1 MKETIAVLH
10 QGIDSRRKD
19 LTIDNA
25 CQVRDNLLASL
36 ADLGYKGIS
45 VFLDDRFEWAQ
56 RILDAKPDLVA
67 NVADLGFFYDNA
79 FEPNIP
85 AVLDGLKVN
94 YTGSQSYS
102 MFFSSDKLASKRYLA
117 SLGIPVP
124 GVWSLDQ
131 RNESMEFPV
140 ILKYRMI
147 HNSVGIS
154 VDSVAVD
161 RRMLDEW
168 IASLRHGPHSK
179 QDEPI
184 VEEYID
190 GAELCA
196 GYIGNGKE
204 RELLPVV
211 SFQFGESFNGRPR
224 IRDFSAK
231 WDSQTTEYKETCAS
245 FAALEEKTVR
255 KVEEYVHRIADAF
268 GIRDYARLDFRLK
281 KNEAG
286 EDIPLIIDVNA
297 NPDLNTNATLFK
309 MAQYAGYDY
318 TTYVGRVV
326 DAALARD
333 LSRVGRASR
342 RSSAGRG

>member
-1 MKETIAVLH
+1 MKETIVVLH

-36 ADLGYKGIS
+36 ADLRYNAIS

-102 MFFSSDKLASKRYLA
+102 MFFSSDKLASKQYLA

-124 GVWSLDQ
+124 RVWSLDQ
-131 RNESMEFPV
+131 SNESVEFPV

-161 RRMLDEW
+161 RRMLDGL
-168 IASLRHGPHSK
+168 IASLRHGPHFK

-196 GYIGNGKE
+196 GYIGNGQE
-204 RELLPVV
+204 RELLPIV

-231 WDSQTTEYKETCAS
+231 WDSQTTEYKETRTS
-245 FAALEEKTVR
+245 FAALEEKTAR
-255 KVEEYVHRIADAF
+255 KVEEYVHRIANAF

-286 EDIPLIIDVNA
+286 EHIPLIIDINA

-318 TTYVGRVV
+318 TAYIGRIVEC
-326 DAALARD
+326 ALARD
-333 LSRVGRASR
+333 PFRVGWASYR
-342 RSSAGRG
+342 SAGRA

>member
-1 MKETIAVLH
+1 MKETIVVLH

-25 CQVRDNLLASL
+25 CQVRDNLLISL
-36 ADLGYKGIS
+36 AGLGYKGIS

-102 MFFSSDKLASKRYLA
+102 MFFSSDKLASKQYLA
-117 SLGIPVP
+117 SLGVPVP
-124 GVWSLDQ
+124 RVWSLDQ

-140 ILKYRMI
+140 ILKYRMM

-161 RRMLDEW
+161 RRMLDEQ
-168 IASLRHGPHSK
+168 IASLRQGPHSK

-196 GYIGNGKE
+196 GYIGNGKK
-204 RELLPVV
+204 REFLPVV
-211 SFQFGESFNGRPR
+211 SFQFGASFNERPR

-231 WDSQTTEYKETCAS
+231 WDSQTTEYKETNAS
-245 FAALEEKTVR
+245 FAVLEEKTAR
-255 KVEEYVHRIADAF
+255 KVEECVHRIANAF

-281 KNEAG
+281 INEAG
-286 EDIPLIIDVNA
+286 EAVPLIIDINA

-309 MAQYAGYDY
+309 MAKYAGYDY
-318 TTYVGRVV
+318 TAYVGRIVEV
-326 DAALARD
+326 ALARD
-333 LSRVGRASR
+333 LSRVGRAIR
-342 RSSAGRG
+342 RSAGRG

>member
-1 MKETIAVLH
+1 MKETIVVLH
-10 QGIDSRRKD
+10 QGIDSHRGD

-25 CQVRDNLLASL
+25 CQVRDNLLGSL
-36 ADLGYKGIS
+36 AALGYKGLS

-56 RILDAKPDLVA
+56 RILDAKPDLVV
-67 NVADLGFFYDNA
+67 NLADLGFFYDNA

-85 AVLDGLKVN
+85 AVLDGLKVI
-94 YTGSQSYS
+94 YTGSQSYA
-102 MFFSSDKLASKRYLA
+102 MLFSSDKLASKQYLA

-124 GVWSLDQ
+124 RVWSLDQ
-131 RNESMEFPV
+131 SNESLEFPV

-154 VDSVAVD
+154 ADSVAVD
-161 RRMLDEW
+161 RRRLDEQ
-168 IASLRHGPHSK
+168 IVSLRHGPHSK
-179 QDEPI
+179 QDELI
-184 VEEYID
+184 AEEYID

-204 RELLPVV
+204 RELLPIV
-211 SFQFGESFNGRPR
+211 SFQFGRSFNGRPR

-231 WDSQTTEYKETCAS
+231 WDSQTTEYQETMAR
-245 FAALEEKTVR
+245 FAALEEKTAR
-255 KVEEYVHRIADAF
+255 KLEECVHRIANAF

-286 EDIPLIIDVNA
+286 ETVPLIIDINA
-297 NPDLNTNATLFK
+297 NPDLNSNATLFK

-318 TTYVGRVV
+318 TAYIGRIVEC
-326 DAALARD
+326 ALARN
-333 LSRVGRASR
+333 LNRVG
-342 RSSAGRG
+342 

>member
-1 MKETIAVLH
+1 MKETIVVLH
-10 QGIDSRRKD
+10 QGIDSHRGD

-25 CQVRDNLLASL
+25 CQVRDHLLASL
-36 ADLGYKGIS
+36 ANLGYKGLS

-56 RILDAKPDLVA
+56 RILGAKPDLVA

-102 MFFSSDKLASKRYLA
+102 MFFSSDKLASKQYLA

-124 GVWSLDQ
+124 KVWSLDQ
-131 RNESMEFPV
+131 SNESMEFPV

-154 VDSVAVD
+154 MDSVAVD
-161 RRMLDEW
+161 RRMLDEQ
-168 IASLRHGPHSK
+168 IASLRHGPHAK

-204 RELLPVV
+204 RELLPIV

-231 WDSQTTEYKETCAS
+231 WDPQTTEYQETTAS
-245 FAALEEKTVR
+245 FAALEEKTAR
-255 KVEEYVHRIADAF
+255 KVEECVHRIANAF

-281 KNEAG
+281 KNESG
-286 EDIPLIIDVNA
+286 EAVPLIIDINA
-297 NPDLNTNATLFK
+297 NPDLNSNATLFK
-309 MAQYAGYDY
+309 MAKYAGYDY
-318 TTYVGRVV
+318 TTYVGRIVEV
-326 DAALARD
+326 ALARGWAGH
-333 LSRVGRASR
+333 R
-342 RSSAGRG
+342 SAGKG

>member
-1 MKETIAVLH
+1 MKETIVVLH

-36 ADLGYKGIS
+36 ADLGYKRIS

-124 GVWSLDQ
+124 RVWSLDQ

-154 VDSVAVD
+154 VNSVAVD
-161 RRMLDEW
+161 RRMLDEQ

-211 SFQFGESFNGRPR
+211 SFQFGESFNRRPR

-231 WDSQTTEYKETCAS
+231 WDSQTIEYQETSAS
-245 FAALEEKTVR
+245 FAALEEKTAQ
-255 KVEEYVHRIADAF
+255 KVEECVHRIANAF

-286 EDIPLIIDVNA
+286 EAVPLIIDVNA
-297 NPDLNTNATLFK
+297 NPDLNSNATLFK

-318 TTYVGRVV
+318 TAYVGKIVEV
-326 DAALARD
+326 ALARD
-333 LSRVGRASR
+333 LSCVGRASR
-342 RSSAGRG
+342 RSAGRG